1 MSAADVFFDTDILL
15 YVLSADEAKA
25 DRAEALIASGGV
37 ISVQVLNEFVS
48 VASRKFAMRAPEIR
62 EVLSVFRSICAVEP
76 LTIDTH
82 DLALDLMERFQ
93 LSFYDALI
101 VAAALLAKCN
111 TLYSEDMH
119 HDQKIESLR
128 IKNPFRDL

>member
-1 MSAADVFFDTDILL
+1 MSAADVFFDTNILL

-37 ISVQVLNEFVS
+37 ISVQILNEFVS
-48 VASRKFAMRAPEIR
+48 VASRKLAMTVAEIR
-62 EVLSVFRSICAVEP
+62 EALSAFRSICAVEP
-76 LTIDTH
+76 LTINTH
-82 DLALDLMERFQ
+82 DLALDLTERFQ
-93 LSFYDALI
+93 LSFCDASI
-101 VAAALLAKCN
+101 VASALLAKCSI
-111 TLYSEDMH
+111 LYSEDMH